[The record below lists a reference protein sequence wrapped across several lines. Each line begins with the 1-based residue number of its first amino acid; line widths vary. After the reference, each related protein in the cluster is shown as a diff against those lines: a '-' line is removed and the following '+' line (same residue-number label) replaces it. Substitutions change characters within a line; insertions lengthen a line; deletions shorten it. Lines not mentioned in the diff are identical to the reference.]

1 MRHSILAPLTLMLAL
16 ALPVIATPT
25 IAAGGTDRPGSADH
39 PRIGRFEGAWIVA
52 HDVRDFDAYTL
63 PVGPIKGKTGPSVAL
78 EGRITRIGYVQE
90 PGPSVLEVARNFENR
105 LVDRGFEILFQCD
118 AKACGGYDF
127 RYGIEVL
134 PIPKM
139 DVDLSQFRYLA
150 ARAPGAEGVPETH
163 VSVLISAVNR
173 KVRTQV
179 IAVEREA
186 MENRMIDAAAMA
198 EGIAV
203 EGRIALYG
211 IQFDYDSAAIRPD
224 SEPSIAEIAK
234 MLMAKPD
241 LAVVIVGHT
250 DSQGGLDYNMSL
262 SKRRAAAVVDALVKQ
277 HGIARG
283 RLSSDGVGY
292 LAPVGSNRT
301 EEGRALNRRVE
312 LIEP

>member
-1 MRHSILAPLTLMLAL
+1 MPVPILARLTLLLAL
-16 ALPVIATPT
+16 ALAAIATPV
-25 IAAGGTDRPGSADH
+25 IVLAASDLPGSADH

-52 HDVRDFDAYTL
+52 HDLRDFDAYTL

-78 EGRITRIGYVQE
+78 EGRVFRIAYKQD

-105 LVDRGFEILFQCD
+105 LVERGFEILYKCD

-150 ARAPGAEGVPETH
+150 ARAPAAEGVPETH

-173 KVRTQV
+173 KLRTQV

-186 MENRMIDAAAMA
+186 MANRMIDAAAMA

-203 EGRIALYG
+203 DGRIALYG
-211 IQFDYDSAAIRPD
+211 IHFDTDSAAIKPS
-224 SEPSIAEIAK
+224 SEPALAEIAK
-234 MLMAKPD
+234 LMRAGPGLD
-241 LAVVIVGHT
+241 LFVVGHT
-250 DSQGGLDYNMSL
+250 DSQGSLEYNMGL
-262 SKRRAAAVVDALVKQ
+262 SRRRAAAVVEALVGAY
-277 HGIARG
+277 GIDRG
-283 RLSSDGVGY
+283 RLSSAGAGF

>member
-1 MRHSILAPLTLMLAL
+1 MRISILAPLTLMLAL
-16 ALPVIATPT
+16 ALPAIAT
-25 IAAGGTDRPGSADH
+25 AASDLAGSADH

-52 HDVRDFDAYTL
+52 HDVLDFDAYTL

-78 EGRITRIGYVQE
+78 EGRVFRIAYKQD

-105 LVDRGFEILFQCD
+105 LVERGFEILFECD

-139 DVDLSQFRYLA
+139 DIDLSHFRYLA

-173 KVRTQV
+173 TLRTQV

-186 MENRMIDAAAMA
+186 MANRMIDAAAMA
-198 EGIAV
+198 EGITID
-203 EGRIALYG
+203 GRIALYG
-211 IQFDYDSAAIRPD
+211 IHFD
-224 SEPSIAEIAK
+224 
-234 MLMAKPD
+234 
-241 LAVVIVGHT
+241 T

-277 HGIARG
+277 HGIARR

>member
-1 MRHSILAPLTLMLAL
+1 MRISILAPLALTFAL
-16 ALPVIATPT
+16 ALPAIAT
-25 IAAGGTDRPGSADH
+25 AGSDLAGSADH

-52 HDVRDFDAYTL
+52 YDARDFDAYTL

-78 EGRITRIGYVQE
+78 EGRVFRIGYKQD

-105 LVDRGFEILFQCD
+105 LVERGFEILYQCD

-134 PIPKM
+134 PVPQM
-139 DVDLSQFRYLA
+139 DVDLSRFRYLA
-150 ARAPGAEGVPETH
+150 ARAPGAEDVPETH
-163 VSVLISAVNR
+163 VSVLISNVNGQI
-173 KVRTQV
+173 RTQV

-186 MENRMIDAAAMA
+186 MADRMIDAAAMA
-198 EGIAV
+198 EGIAT

-211 IQFDYDSAAIRPD
+211 IHFDYDSAAIRPD
-224 SEPSIAEIAK
+224 SEPSLAEIAK
-234 MLMAKPD
+234 MLKAQPD
-241 LAVVIVGHT
+241 LKVVIVGHT
-250 DSQGGLDYNMSL
+250 DSQGSLDYNMGL

-277 HGIARG
+277 YGIARG

-312 LIEP
+312 IIEP

>member
-1 MRHSILAPLTLMLAL
+1 MRSSMLAPLALMLAL
-16 ALPVIATPT
+16 ALPAIAT
-25 IAAGGTDRPGSADH
+25 AGSDVAGSADH

-52 HDVRDFDAYTL
+52 HEVRDFDAYTL
-63 PVGPIKGKTGPSVAL
+63 AVGPIKGKTGPSVAL
-78 EGRITRIGYVQE
+78 EGRVFRIGYKQD

-105 LVDRGFEILFQCD
+105 LVERGFEILFKCD

-134 PIPKM
+134 PSPHM
-139 DVDLSQFRYLA
+139 VVDLSHFRYLA
-150 ARAPGAEGVPETH
+150 ARSPAAEGVPETY
-163 VSVLISAVNR
+163 VSVLVSVNNR

-186 MENRMIDAAAMA
+186 MADRMIDAAAMA

-211 IQFDYDSAAIRPD
+211 IHFDTDSAAVKPS
-224 SEPSIAEIAK
+224 SEPALAEIAK
-234 MLMAKPD
+234 LLKATPD
-241 LAVVIVGHT
+241 LTVVIVGHT
-250 DSQGGLDYNMSL
+250 DSQGSLDYNMGL
-262 SKRRAAAVVDALVKQ
+262 SQRRAAAVVDALVKQ

-283 RLSSDGVGY
+283 RLSSGGVGY